1 MFLGSYPI
9 TPASDILHELSK
21 HKNFGV
27 MTFQAEDEIAGIGA
41 ALGAAYGGALAVTT
55 TSGPGVA
62 LKSEAIGLAVSLE
75 LPLLIIDVQ
84 RGGPSTGLPT
94 KTEQSDLLQA
104 MFGRNGEAPVAIVA
118 PQSPSDCFFAAIEA
132 ARIAVEYRTPV
143 FILSDGSLA
152 NGSEPWLVPD
162 AASLPT
168 FEPNFAT
175 GPNHTADDGTEE
187 FWPYL
192 RDPETLARPWA
203 IPGTKGL
210 EHRIGGIEKADGI
223 GTISYDA
230 DNHDK
235 MVRLRQAKIDAI
247 ARTIPDI
254 TVDDPSGL
262 ARVLILGWGSTYGP
276 ISAACRL
283 VRTAEGSVAQAHIRH
298 LNPFPSN
305 LGEILRAYDKVVVP
319 EMNLGQLAL
328 LLRAK
333 YLVDVISYNQ
343 VRGMPFKSDE
353 LAGVITD
360 VLENL

>member
-1 MFLGSYPI
+1 M
-9 TPASDILHELSK
+9 
-21 HKNFGV
+21 
-27 MTFQAEDEIAGIGA
+27 
-41 ALGAAYGGALAVTT
+41 
-55 TSGPGVA
+55 A
-62 LKSEAIGLAVSLE
+62 LKSEAIGLAVSLD

-104 MFGRNGEAPVAIVA
+104 MFGRNGEAPVAIIA
-118 PQSPSDCFFAAIEA
+118 PQSPSDCFFATIEA

-143 FILSDGSLA
+143 FLLSDGYLA
-152 NGSEPWLVPD
+152 NGSEPWLVPNVE
-162 AASLPT
+162 SLPT

-175 GPNHTADDGTEE
+175 GPNHTAEDGTES

-203 IPGTKGL
+203 KPGTKGL

-223 GTISYDA
+223 GTISYDPA
-230 DNHDK
+230 NHDK

-247 ARTIPDI
+247 ARTIPDVE
-254 TVDDPSGL
+254 VDDPSGE
-262 ARVLILGWGSTYGP
+262 ARVLILGWGSTFGP
-276 ISAACRL
+276 IGAACRL
-283 VRTAEGSVAQAHIRH
+283 VRAEGQQVAQAHIRH

-305 LGEILRAYDKVVVP
+305 LGDVLKAYDKVIVP

-333 YLVDVISYNQ
+333 YLVDVVSYNQ

-353 LAGVITD
+353 LAGVISD
-360 VLENL
+360 VLESL